1 MVWPCGSRTE
11 GFIETCTRAF
21 IGTFIVEKK
30 RLEHFRYK
38 CFQKSGISIAVVL
51 SGSPPRPISSKNG
64 SFQEPSIVKICIL
77 ASSSSGNSAFI
88 ATDRTRI
95 LIDAGLS
102 RREITRRLAA
112 IGEDIC
118 KLDAIL
124 VTHEHT
130 DHTSGLC
137 ATSRAGNT
145 NVTIPIYLTRGTTQ
159 YIDWGENPPATE
171 PFQAGSSFTIGDFDI
186 ASFTIPH
193 DAADPVGYTLSAQGI
208 KVGIATDLGYIPD
221 SLRIHLRQTDFLL
234 LESNHDLEMLRV
246 GPYPWSVKQR
256 VMSRR
261 GHLSNEVAADFIGN
275 DLDTRIS
282 TVVLGH
288 ISEHNNHPELVRNLA
303 SRALSTR
310 ALFAPRLVVAEPG
323 IQTEVFCY

>member
-1 MVWPCGSRTE
+1 M
-11 GFIETCTRAF
+11 
-21 IGTFIVEKK
+21 
-30 RLEHFRYK
+30 
-38 CFQKSGISIAVVL
+38 
-51 SGSPPRPISSKNG
+51 
-64 SFQEPSIVKICIL
+64 
-77 ASSSSGNSAFI
+77 
-88 ATDRTRI
+88 
-95 LIDAGLS
+95 DAGLS
-102 RREITRRLAA
+102 RKEITRRLAE
-112 IGEDIC
+112 IGEDIGA
-118 KLDAIL
+118 LDAIL

-137 ATSRAGNT
+137 AAARATQQSGKPS
-145 NVTIPIYLTRGTTQ
+145 IPIYLTHGTRK

-171 PFQAGSSFTIGDFDI
+171 AFQAGCGFTIGDFDI
-186 ASFTIPH
+186 TSFTIPH

-208 KVGIATDLGYIPD
+208 KVAVATDLGYIPD
-221 SLRIHLRQTDFLL
+221 SLRVHLWQTDFLL

-261 GHLSNEVAADFIGN
+261 GHLSNEVAAAFIGN
-275 DLDTRIS
+275 DLDCRIS

-303 SRALSTR
+303 ARALSRR

-323 IQTEVFCY
+323 IQSEVFCY

>member
-1 MVWPCGSRTE
+1 M
-11 GFIETCTRAF
+11 
-21 IGTFIVEKK
+21 
-30 RLEHFRYK
+30 
-38 CFQKSGISIAVVL
+38 
-51 SGSPPRPISSKNG
+51 
-64 SFQEPSIVKICIL
+64 
-77 ASSSSGNSAFI
+77 
-88 ATDRTRI
+88 
-95 LIDAGLS
+95 DAGLS

-118 KLDAIL
+118 TLDAIL
-124 VTHEHT
+124 VTHEHS

-137 ATSRAGNT
+137 AAARAREKAGNSP
-145 NVTIPIYLTRGTTQ
+145 IPIYLTRGTRQ
-159 YIDWGENPPATE
+159 YVDWGENQPVTE
-171 PFQAGSSFTIGDFDI
+171 TFQAGCGFTIGEFDV

-221 SLRIHLRQTDFLL
+221 SLRIHLKQTDFLL

-261 GHLSNEVAADFIGN
+261 GHLSNEVAARFVEN
-275 DLDTRIS
+275 DLDTRID

-303 SRALSTR
+303 SRALSSR

-323 IQTEVFCY
+323 VQSEVFCY